1 MLMALQLSMAEV
13 NKQVSIL
20 SVCSWDLVV
29 LNEGQVQQG
38 TKIDMIKHT
47 VESGLR
53 KRTARQMGGW
63 KWFKCIFEF

>member
-29 LNEGQVQQG
+29 LNEGQVQ
-38 TKIDMIKHT
+38 
-47 VESGLR
+47 
-53 KRTARQMGGW
+53 
-63 KWFKCIFEF
+63 